1 MKKTLFT
8 LFAIFAMVLIGCSQ
22 PTGGDIPDWENP
34 PSEIGGGDSTDPAEP
49 ENPATKFT
57 VTFKTAHGKNPA
69 SIEVEKDTVLTAEQ
83 LKKLTFEGFIFK
95 GWFDGETEAKAGEYK
110 VTKDVTLTAKW
121 KESSSTGPD
130 PVEPENPVTDPESD
144 PVDPVEPEDPAVE
157 PENPV
162 DPEPEKSPYEELLK
176 DIENATRYVESTSTS
191 TTELALEYLGT
202 DVEPL
207 EIPDDVKKSIIAK
220 FIEKLPEDGNI
231 IGYGYILEDCTIYCY
246 TDKYFVG
253 FKAVECTKLTSEDLS
268 EASKDFKIFKKSN

>member
-1 MKKTLFT
+1 M
-8 LFAIFAMVLIGCSQ
+8 
-22 PTGGDIPDWENP
+22 
-34 PSEIGGGDSTDPAEP
+34 GGGDSTDPAEP

-144 PVDPVEPEDPAVE
+144 PVDPVDPVEPEDPAVE

-162 DPEPEKSPYEELLK
+162 DPEPENLSEYDNLIAALNNSILQDYQIADLISLNCKNIGYELLLNV
-176 DIENATRYVESTSTS
+176 DFNV
-191 TTELALEYLGT
+191 T
-202 DVEPL
+202 DFIQILFEKNIL
-207 EIPDDVKKSIIAK
+207 KSNNMEKWEDEDDVGYSDPEKAAFGIVYKSDMYMIVL
-220 FIEKLPEDGNI
+220 KLPEKSVIWKDSCILYSDG
-231 IGYGYILEDCTIYCY
+231 
-246 TDKYFVG
+246 
-253 FKAVECTKLTSEDLS
+253 
-268 EASKDFKIFKKSN
+268 KDNSDYSFYVYKRKSN